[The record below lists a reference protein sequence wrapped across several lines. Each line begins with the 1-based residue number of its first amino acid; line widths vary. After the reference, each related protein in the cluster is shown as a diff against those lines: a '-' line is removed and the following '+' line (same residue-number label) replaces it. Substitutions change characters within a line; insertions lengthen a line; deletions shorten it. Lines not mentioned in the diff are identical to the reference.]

1 MVVTKLRHSIT
12 AARMSE
18 TNIEPQETILPAIPV
33 EAFAFWPTVVSRLA
47 GLGGSE
53 PSPDPAY
60 VFHSAYLEIAPG
72 DVECTLRFDR
82 LAGEL
87 GVITFR
93 VNALSDGPGAHA
105 TTVTAWT
112 MPLRDLA
119 AQGGQAIGQFQAA
132 PGMRYAIMGHIYDE
146 TDTRA
151 EALTI
156 EFQTVQRSDAY
167 KEQLEKARKS
177 VFGQRLF
184 RRANRMI
191 SNEPATLADPVSQ
204 TCTSAQF
211 EEPAYGDWLRRLDLP
226 FHKHRKQ
233 WEFIYILQALERY
246 GMLEHGARGLGF
258 GVGIEPLPAAMAAA
272 GVTVVASD
280 LGADDDRA
288 RDWSLSHQHA
298 QTVEQLRNPAVCANE
313 IFDRSVSFRPVDMNR
328 IDPDLRGFDFCWS
341 SCAFEH
347 LGSIQA
353 GLDFVRNSV
362 DCLKHGGLA
371 VHTTE
376 LNLVSNDQTV
386 DNEGTVLFRRR
397 DIEKLAVD
405 LSSRGHFVAQ
415 IKYDLGN
422 TEQDSYVDVPPYSSH
437 NHLKA
442 SLGKFVTTSFGIIV
456 RRGER

>member
-1 MVVTKLRHSIT
+1 MTDAS
-12 AARMSE
+12 
-18 TNIEPQETILPAIPV
+18 IEPEETVLAAMPV
-33 EAFAFWPTVVSRLA
+33 AAFAFWPTVASKII
-47 GLGGSE
+47 GLGGDE

-60 VFHSAYLEIAPG
+60 VFHSAYLDVAAG
-72 DVECTLRFDR
+72 DVSCTLNFAG
-82 LAGEL
+82 LIGEL

-93 VNALSDGPGAHA
+93 INALPVEPGLQA
-105 TTVTAWT
+105 TTVNAWT
-112 MPLRDLA
+112 GSLRDIA
-119 AQGGQAIGQFQAA
+119 AAGGDVAATFQAL
-132 PGMRYAIMGHIYDE
+132 PGFRYAVLGHVYGE
-146 TDTRA
+146 TDMRA
-151 EALTI
+151 DRLSIT
-156 EFQTVQRSDAY
+156 FQTVQRSDAY
-167 KEQLEKARKS
+167 REQLEKARKT
-177 VFGQRLF
+177 VFGRRLF

-191 SNEPATLADPVSQ
+191 SNDPATLADPVSQ

-211 EEPAYGDWLRRLDLP
+211 DEPAYAAWLRRLDLP

-246 GMLEHGARGLGF
+246 GMLKDGARGLGF

-288 RDWSLSHQHA
+288 RDWSLSQQHA
-298 QTVEQLRNPAVCANE
+298 QTVEQLRNPAVCPDAA
-313 IFDRSVSFRPVDMNR
+313 FDRNVSFRPVDMNK
-328 IDPDLRGFDFCWS
+328 IDTDLLGFDFVWS

-353 GLDFVRNSV
+353 GLDFVRNSIG
-362 DCLKHGGLA
+362 CLKHGGLA

-376 LNLVSNDQTV
+376 LNLTSNDRTV

-415 IKYDLGN
+415 LKYDLGDAQID
-422 TEQDSYVDVPPYSSH
+422 TYVDVPPYSSN

-442 SLGKFVTTSFGIIV
+442 ALGAFVTTSFGIIV
-456 RRGER
+456 RRGDR

>member
-1 MVVTKLRHSIT
+1 
-12 AARMSE
+12 MSDAM
-18 TNIEPQETILPAIPV
+18 IEPEETVLPTMAV
-33 EAFAFWPTVVSRLA
+33 AAFAFWPTVASKIG

-60 VFHSAYLEIAPG
+60 VFHSAYVDVPAG
-72 DVECTLRFDR
+72 DVDCSLTFDG
-82 LAGEL
+82 LTGDL

-93 VNALSDGPGAHA
+93 INALPVEPGAQA

-112 MPLRDLA
+112 ASLTDVA
-119 AQGGQAIGQFQAA
+119 ARGGKATANFQAL
-132 PGMRYAIMGHIYDE
+132 PGMRYAILGHIYDE
-146 TDTRA
+146 TDMRS
-151 EALTI
+151 EALSIT
-156 EFQTVQRSDAY
+156 FQTVQRSDAY
-167 KEQLEKARKS
+167 KEQLERARKS
-177 VFGQRLF
+177 VFGRRLF

-191 SNEPATLADPVSQ
+191 SNESATLADPVSQ

-211 EEPAYGDWLRRLDLP
+211 GEPSYAAWLKRLDLP

-246 GMLEHGARGLGF
+246 GMLQEGARGLGF

-288 RDWSLSHQHA
+288 RDWSLSQQHA
-298 QTVEQLRNPAVCANE
+298 QTVEQLRNPAVCPDAV
-313 IFDRSVSFRPVDMNR
+313 FDRNVSFRPVDMNR
-328 IDPDLRGFDFCWS
+328 IESDLRGFDFVWS

-347 LGSIQA
+347 LGSIAA

-362 DCLKHGGLA
+362 ECLKHGGLA

-376 LNLVSNDQTV
+376 LNLTSNDKTV

-422 TEQDSYVDVPPYSSH
+422 TQHDAYVDVPPYSSH

-442 SLGKFVTTSFGIIV
+442 ALGAYVTTSFGIIV
-456 RRGER
+456 RRGDR